1 MLYKQGQ
8 ATAGRAGSGLEHR
21 RRYRTGKRKDEK
33 GLVIDMT
40 KDLEQQSFRQICE
53 MLPDCIK
60 ERLLYLDDFTQSLTQ
75 EIRLRAGRPVQLS
88 LGLGRGERFVSRQG
102 KAVESPAWCDGAAI
116 SQAEVYQ
123 VFRAVCGYSI
133 HTHQQELR
141 EGYVFMKG
149 GHRAGICGTAVTE
162 KGQTVGV
169 RDISSINIRVARQV
183 KGVALPFLRE
193 YWQDGGKGILLAG
206 PPTSGKTTMIRDMAR
221 ILSSG
226 FQGRYYKVTVVDER
240 GEIAA
245 CSGGQP
251 QNDIGLCCDVLD
263 GYEKGEGMMMALKT
277 LGPEVLICDELG
289 ADREIQAVSSALNC
303 GVRVIATIHAG
314 SGEEVRRR
322 KNLSALLDTGAFD
335 RLVLLHSRERAGEIR
350 QVIPLT
356 DLTQG

>member
-1 MLYKQGQ
+1 MVFLPGWVK
-8 ATAGRAGSGLEHR
+8 ATAN
-21 RRYRTGKRKDEK
+21 EK
-33 GLVIDMT
+33 GMVIDMAREREF
-40 KDLEQQSFRQICE
+40 EQQAFRQVCE
-53 MLPDCIK
+53 LLPDCIK
-60 ERLLYLDDFTQSLTQ
+60 QRLIYLDSLTQSLAQ
-75 EIRLRAGRPVQLS
+75 EIRLRAGRPIQLS
-88 LGLGRGERFVSRQG
+88 LGSGRGERFVSRQG
-102 KAVESPAWCDGAAI
+102 KAVDTPAWCDGAAV
-116 SQAEVYQ
+116 SQAEIYQ
-123 VFRAVCGYSI
+123 TFRAVCGYSI

-149 GHRAGICGTAVTE
+149 GHRAGICGTAVME
-162 KGQTVGV
+162 RGQTVGM

-193 YWQDGGKGILLAG
+193 NWQPEGKGILLAG

-226 FQGRYYKVTVVDER
+226 FQGRYYKVAVIDER

-289 ADREIQAVSSALNC
+289 TEREIQAVASALNC
-303 GVRVIATIHAG
+303 GVRVIATVHAG
-314 SGEEVRRR
+314 SAEEVYRRR
-322 KNLSALLDTGAFD
+322 NLSALLETGAFEQ
-335 RLVLLHSRERAGEIR
+335 LVLLHSRERAGEIR
-350 QVIPLT
+350 QVISLEDEVIGAT
-356 DLTQG
+356 RE

>member
-1 MLYKQGQ
+1 MAREREIQP
-8 ATAGRAGSGLEHR
+8 
-21 RRYRTGKRKDEK
+21 
-33 GLVIDMT
+33 
-40 KDLEQQSFRQICE
+40 FRQVCE

-60 ERLLYLDDFTQSLTQ
+60 ERLVYLDSLTQSLTQ
-75 EIRLRAGRPVQLS
+75 EIRLRTGRPIQLS
-88 LGLGRGERFVSRQG
+88 LGEGKGERFVSRQG
-102 KAVESPAWCDGAAI
+102 KAEESPAWCDGAAV

-123 VFRAVCGYSI
+123 TFRAICGYSI

-149 GHRAGICGTAVTE
+149 GHRAGICGTAVME
-162 KGQTVGV
+162 RGQTAGV
-169 RDISSINIRVARQV
+169 RDISSINIRLARQIQ
-183 KGVALPFLRE
+183 GVALPLLRGSWRPE
-193 YWQDGGKGILLAG
+193 GKGILLAG

-226 FQGRYYKVTVVDER
+226 FQGRYYKVTVIDER

-289 ADREIQAVSSALNC
+289 SNREIQAVTAALNC

-314 SGEEVRRR
+314 SAEEVYRRTS
-322 KNLSALLDTGAFD
+322 LSALLDTGAFD
-335 RLVLLHSRERAGEIR
+335 QLVLLYGRERAGEIR
-350 QVIPLT
+350 QVVPLKET
-356 DLTQG
+356 ANLH